1 MSSWYFWE
9 SFDRKSTDQRE
20 SWALK
25 VWLLLLSFTCSLP
38 ISRAVIFLSFFSFFS
53 LLCTL
58 WEELLWQHESDDTV
72 WHWVWRWYW
81 DPKFFGDNICSTCTV
96 RHQKDTSQALT
107 RRQRIL
113 DLTSAVSRLSFSFVC
128 ELETTRLSSP
138 LTPSCSE
145 GGWECII
152 MKKISTTICFLP
164 LSGHKAFFAYIN
176 DDGVKN
182 IKKQQ

>member
-9 SFDRKSTDQRE
+9 SFDQKSTDQRE

-72 WHWVWRWYW
+72 WHWVWHWHW
-81 DPKFFGDNICSTCTV
+81 DPKFFRDNICNIYLHCSPPK
-96 RHQKDTSQALT
+96 RHFPGFDKMTTNPWSNL
-107 RRQRIL
+107 
-113 DLTSAVSRLSFSFVC
+113 SRLPAFLFFCLRRGNNQIVFPADTV
-128 ELETTRLSSP
+128 LLRGRLRMYYY
-138 LTPSCSE
+138 E
-145 GGWECII
+145 EN
-152 MKKISTTICFLP
+152 
-164 LSGHKAFFAYIN
+164 IN
-176 DDGVKN
+176 DDLFSSVIMTQGLLCLY
-182 IKKQQ
+182 

>member
-20 SWALK
+20 SWAVK

-72 WHWVWRWYW
+72 WHWVWRWHW

-96 RHQKDTSQALT
+96 RRPKRHFPGFDKKTTNPLSNL
-107 RRQRIL
+107 
-113 DLTSAVSRLSFSFVC
+113 SRLPAFLFFCLRRGNNQIVFPADTV
-128 ELETTRLSSP
+128 LLRGRLRMYYY
-138 LTPSCSE
+138 E
-145 GGWECII
+145 EN
-152 MKKISTTICFLP
+152 
-164 LSGHKAFFAYIN
+164 IN
-176 DDGVKN
+176 DDLFSSVIMTQGLLC
-182 IKKQQ
+182 QY